1 MLDLIYT
8 IAISIATI
16 YFAHRI
22 YIMMTTYFSD
32 RATSYVTFVESKKQR
47 PPDRE
52 EPVQIVNEEQMT
64 QGASMF
70 DELVDFVGE
79 SENIQL
85 QTTSLENLPITNNID
100 MS

>member
-1 MLDLIYT
+1 
-8 IAISIATI
+8 
-16 YFAHRI
+16 
-22 YIMMTTYFSD
+22 MMTTYFSE

-52 EPVQIVNEEQMT
+52 EPIQNVSEEQVT
-64 QGASMF
+64 QGPSMF

-79 SENIQL
+79 SEPVQL

-100 MS
+100 MP